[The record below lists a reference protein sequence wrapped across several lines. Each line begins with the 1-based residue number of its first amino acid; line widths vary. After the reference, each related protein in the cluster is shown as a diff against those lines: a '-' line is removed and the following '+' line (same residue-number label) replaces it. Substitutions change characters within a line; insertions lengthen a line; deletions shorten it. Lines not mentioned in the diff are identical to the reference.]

1 MAEGPRISV
10 VIPHLN
16 QAEALARCLASLG
29 DQDVSADLFETIV
42 VDNGSSLDIS
52 PTVLRFAGVRLL
64 REPVPGPGLARNRG
78 VADARGEIL
87 AFIDADCRADP
98 HWLSAALAGID
109 AAGSSGVVGGDVRID
124 VCTPKRLTALEAYE
138 SVFAYRQ
145 KMYIARDGFS
155 GTGNLAMRRG
165 VFEAV
170 GPFGGIG
177 IAEDR
182 DWGQRARAA
191 GFHAVYVPNMIVFHP
206 ARTTMAELRIKWQR
220 HIAHDLA
227 AHRAKGRGGL
237 LWSLRSG
244 AMIASIGPHA
254 LMLLTSDRLS
264 GIGNRLRGVAA
275 LAAIRLYRSGEM
287 LRQIRSGGE
296 SQAAGW
302 NR

>member
-1 MAEGPRISV
+1 MAEGLRISV

-16 QAEALARCLASLG
+16 QAEALARCLTSLAE
-29 DQDVSADLFETIV
+29 QDVPADLFETIV
-42 VDNGSSLDIS
+42 VDNGSALDINR
-52 PTVLRFAGVRLL
+52 TILRFAGVRLL
-64 REPVPGPGLARNRG
+64 REPAPGPGLARNRG

-109 AAGSSGVVGGDVRID
+109 AAGGSGVVGGDVRID
-124 VCTPKRLTALEAYE
+124 VRTPERLTALEAYE

-145 KMYIARDGFS
+145 QMYIARDGFS

-191 GFHAVYVPNMIVFHP
+191 GFPATYVPDMIVFHP
-206 ARTTMAELRIKWQR
+206 ARTTMAELRTKWQR

-237 LWSLRSG
+237 VWAFRSA
-244 AMIASIGPHA
+244 AMIASIGPHTV
-254 LMLLTSDRLS
+254 MLLTSDRLS
-264 GIGNRLRGVAA
+264 GIGNRVRGAAA
-275 LAAIRLYRSGEM
+275 LASIRMYRAGEM
-287 LRQIRSGGE
+287 LRQIRAGGD
-296 SQAAGW
+296 SLAAGW

>member
-16 QAEALARCLASLG
+16 QAEALARCLTSLSE
-29 DQDVSADLFETIV
+29 QDVPTHLFETIV
-42 VDNGSSLDIS
+42 VDNGSSIDIG
-52 PTVLRFAGVRLL
+52 PTILRFSGVRLL
-64 REPVPGPGLARNRG
+64 REFAPGPGLARNRG

-98 HWLSAALAGID
+98 HWLSAALADID
-109 AAGSSGVVGGDVRID
+109 AAGGSGVVGGDVRID
-124 VCTPKRLTALEAYE
+124 VRAPPKLTALEAYE

-145 KMYIARDGFS
+145 QMYIARDGFS
-155 GTGNLAMRRG
+155 GTGNLAMQRAA
-165 VFEAV
+165 FEAV

-182 DWGQRARAA
+182 DWGQRACAA
-191 GFHAVYVPNMIVFHP
+191 GFPAAFAPNMIVFHP
-206 ARTTMAELRIKWQR
+206 ARTTMAELRTKWQR

-237 LWSLRSG
+237 VWILRSA
-244 AMIASIGPHA
+244 AMYASIAPHA
-254 LMLLTSDRLS
+254 VTMMTSNRLS
-264 GIGNRLRGVAA
+264 GFGNRLRGVAA
-275 LAAIRLYRSGEM
+275 LASIRRYRAGEM
-287 LRQIRSGGE
+287 LRQIRAGGD
-296 SQAAGW
+296 SLAAGW